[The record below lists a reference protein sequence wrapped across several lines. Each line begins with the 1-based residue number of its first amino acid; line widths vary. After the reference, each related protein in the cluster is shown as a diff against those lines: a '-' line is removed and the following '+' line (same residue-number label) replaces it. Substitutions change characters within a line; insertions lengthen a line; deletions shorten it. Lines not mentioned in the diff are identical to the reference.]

1 MLNIPPVGLFITGT
15 DTDIGKTYVSCLIA
29 KALCARGYRVGVY
42 KPVATGGSPA
52 DGKCVAADAVALHRA
67 AGLSDSLADV
77 CPQVFQA
84 PLAPPSAA
92 AAEGAV
98 VDGNMLRQGLTYWA
112 GKCDIVLVEGSGGL
126 MSPLSDE
133 DYSATLAEE
142 FGYRLVVVAANRLGV
157 INQSLQTLI
166 TAAAFGKGLEIAGV
180 ILNQLRSEGDGSIL
194 TNHKQLEERIGVP
207 ILADVAWQAKHFE
220 PEIDWF
226 ALASQNC

>member
-29 KALCARGYRVGVY
+29 KALRTHGYRVGVY
-42 KPVATGGSPA
+42 KPVATGGCCT
-52 DGKCVAADAVALHRA
+52 DGKVVAADAVALHRA
-67 AGLSDSLADV
+67 AGLTNSLADV
-77 CPQVFQA
+77 CPQIFQA

-92 AAEGAV
+92 AAEGSAV
-98 VDGNMLRQGLTYWA
+98 DRNMLRQGLTYWA

-133 DYSATLAEE
+133 DYSANLAEE
-142 FGYRLVVVAANRLGV
+142 FGYPLLVVAANRLGV
-157 INQSLQTLI
+157 INHSLQTLI
-166 TAAAFGKGLEIAGV
+166 TATAFGEGLEIAGV

-194 TNHKQLEERIGVP
+194 TNHKQLEKRIRVP
-207 ILADVAWQAKHFE
+207 ILAEVGWQSKNFE